1 MSAGKIHLSLYKKYY
16 IIAHNVCNE
25 VHVYIRKKG
34 KKSVSMKKLFEKW
47 NSISLILRIVCGLVI
62 GVILGLVVPQATSIA
77 ILGDVFVGALKAIA
91 PLLVFFL
98 LISALCHA
106 GKSHGG
112 IIKTVIIMYMF
123 STFLAALVAVIA
135 SRLFPVTLTLA
146 DAATDMAAPDGIV
159 EVLKTLLMNMVANP
173 VSSLLNANYIGVLT
187 WGVVIGVG
195 MRAAN
200 DTTKKVLDDI
210 SNGLSQ
216 VVSWIISMAPFG
228 ILGLVFSS
236 ISSNGLEI
244 FSEYG
249 KLLLVLV
256 GSMLFIYF
264 VTNPIIVFWC
274 IRKNPYPLIFK
285 CLKKSAITAFFTRSS
300 AANIPVNMKACEEWG
315 MDKDTYS
322 VTIPLGAT
330 INMDGAAI
338 TITVMTL
345 AAANTLGIHVDF
357 LSGIVLSILATLAA
371 CGASGVAGGS
381 LLLIPMA
388 CSLFGISN
396 DIAMQIVGVGFI
408 IGVIQDSVETAL
420 NSSSDLL
427 LSASAEFRQ
436 WRLEGKEIKY

>member
-1 MSAGKIHLSLYKKYY
+1 
-16 IIAHNVCNE
+16 
-25 VHVYIRKKG
+25 
-34 KKSVSMKKLFEKW
+34 MKKLFEKW
-47 NSISLILRIVCGLVI
+47 NSVSLILRIVCGLII
-62 GVILGLVVPQATSIA
+62 GVILGLTVPQATGIS

-112 IIKTVIIMYMF
+112 IIKTVIVMYMF
-123 STFLAALVAVIA
+123 STFLAAVVAVVA

-146 DAATDMAAPDGIV
+146 EAAADMAAPDGIV

-173 VSSLLNANYIGVLT
+173 VSALLNGNYIGVLS
-187 WGVVIGVG
+187 WGVIIGIG

-210 SNGLSQ
+210 SAGLSQ
-216 VVSWIISMAPFG
+216 VVTWIISMAPFG

-315 MDKDTYS
+315 LDKDTYS

-345 AAANTLGIHVDF
+345 AAATTLGIHVDF
-357 LSGIVLSILATLAA
+357 LSGIVLSILATLSA

-436 WRLEGKEIKY
+436 WRLDGKEIKY